1 MKRPEVPKL
10 VKGYGLWV
18 HRGQNWTPVK
28 VVSVGPKHIGVIPAE
43 HYDEYLSTPITLQW
57 RVRKFSCEDMLEGER
72 GKRFGSTASLVT
84 NGQRKYDALIDST
97 DALLRERAGI
107 SFRHDSPFSPLS
119 HPERLIE
126 LADAIAP
133 LLDRYGQE
141 G

>member
-1 MKRPEVPKL
+1 MKRPDTPEL
-10 VKGYGLWV
+10 VKGYALWV
-18 HRGQNWTPVK
+18 RKAQNWTPVK
-28 VVSVGPKHIGVIPAE
+28 VVITGTKYIGVIPTE
-43 HYDEYLSTPITLQW
+43 CYDEYLSAPITLQW
-57 RVRKFSCEDMLEGER
+57 RVRRFLREDMMEGEP

-84 NGQRKYDALIDST
+84 NGQRKYDVLVDRAL
-97 DALLRERAGI
+97 ALLRERAGI
-107 SFRHDSPFSPLS
+107 NLRLDSPFSPLR